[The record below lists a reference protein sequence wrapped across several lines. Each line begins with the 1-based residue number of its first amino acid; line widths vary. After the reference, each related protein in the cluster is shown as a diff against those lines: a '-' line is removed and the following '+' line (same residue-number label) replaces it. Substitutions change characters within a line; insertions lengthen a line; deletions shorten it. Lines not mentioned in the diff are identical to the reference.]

1 MGRGVYS
8 TYLVVSI
15 LYIPYC
21 YSFPFC
27 FRLFVTNFR
36 CLLFGF
42 LFLFSF
48 FKFCIFVVW
57 WPAFLPKVNMI
68 TVWVSFFL
76 IMKEK
81 NLKYVNASTKRS
93 FGILL
98 QVDNIPALMKTESC
112 WNTLRHISRT
122 IFNSFLAAA
131 FFGSIFWRDNKSLA
145 AESYCPNA
153 CQIPTE
159 QQLSWL
165 QTVTNTIVGWKKYS
179 ALNMWYAVT
188 NTLKSIQ
195 LEARWATSSNYCI
208 RFELGRVVWLFVQ
221 E

>member
-1 MGRGVYS
+1 MTCVPAKSERDHS
-8 TYLVVSI
+8 L
-15 LYIPYC
+15 
-21 YSFPFC
+21 
-27 FRLFVTNFR
+27 
-36 CLLFGF
+36 
-42 LFLFSF
+42 SF
-48 FKFCIFVVW
+48 F
-57 WPAFLPKVNMI
+57 FL
-68 TVWVSFFL
+68 T
-76 IMKEK
+76 MKEK

-179 ALNMWYAVT
+179 ALNTRYTVT
-188 NTLKSIQ
+188 KTHWNRHNLKHDEQ
-195 LEARWATSSNYCI
+195 LLPTTVYG
-208 RFELGRVVWLFVQ
+208 LK
-221 E
+221 